1 MPILQGTKRNMEKE
15 REKRKTRIRSFC
27 VENQSPILL
36 SETTFC
42 LTSLLLPPDCR
53 NRQNISK
60 LFNLKKRIG
69 KQMMGS
75 SAAFFFICFL
85 FTFFC
90 VCFCQRE
97 RVGKHLPLSSLGEAG
112 HSGNYQQ
119 QAYCYQ
125 TPSQALKGQT
135 PVGSHF

>member
-36 SETTFC
+36 SKTTFC

-60 LFNLKKRIG
+60 LFNLKKRVG
-69 KQMMGS
+69 KQMMMSTQGAQQPFFYLLPVYLLLCLLLS
-75 SAAFFFICFL
+75 AGESWETPTAQLPGRSRAQWQLSAAGL
-85 FTFFC
+85 L
-90 VCFCQRE
+90 
-97 RVGKHLPLSSLGEAG
+97 LP
-112 HSGNYQQ
+112 N
-119 QAYCYQ
+119 
-125 TPSQALKGQT
+125 P
-135 PVGSHF
+135 